1 MSCFHT
7 RKFIVSNAVVA
18 LAISLLRHQHGR
30 KLWWEQVRKSWKTG
44 VKQKQRQRSK
54 MQPLPMHSLVPRLGG
69 GWERASGTQCLRMR
83 LIATEFRG
91 NCVHT
96 CMYTGDFINLL
107 CWLAVG
113 VLFEWVLYRDSL
125 LQDTI
130 KWSVWGCGSM
140 TDMERPHCWC
150 QSVLRLSKIR
160 QLRDDLPA
168 DTKTK
173 LYNTFVLPH
182 LDYCYVLWHECS
194 KEVQH
199 RVETYPFKATE
210 DSKWRTEAEAEV
222 DTCWQTKGHVLG
234 GTGPQ
239 MSMNKRAPEYFRKEF
254 KSSRKLGLRRTQG

>member
-18 LAISLLRHQHGR
+18 LAISLLRRQHGR

-107 CWLAVG
+107 RWLAVG
-113 VLFEWVLYRDSL
+113 VLFEWILYRDSL

-130 KWSVWGCGSM
+130 KWSVWGVDRWLTWRDHIADVRVFWGSLRYDSWGMICQLILRHSSITLLFCLILTIAMFCGM
-140 TDMERPHCWC
+140 
-150 QSVLRLSKIR
+150 SVLRKFSTRWTESKSTERDLSFQSNRGLQVK
-160 QLRDDLPA
+160 D
-168 DTKTK
+168 
-173 LYNTFVLPH
+173 
-182 LDYCYVLWHECS
+182 W
-194 KEVQH
+194 
-199 RVETYPFKATE
+199 
-210 DSKWRTEAEAEV
+210 
-222 DTCWQTKGHVLG
+222 
-234 GTGPQ
+234 
-239 MSMNKRAPEYFRKEF
+239 
-254 KSSRKLGLRRTQG
+254 SRSH